1 VAERSARR
9 VSPVARRRL
18 RRLAVG
24 IGAAAAVG
32 AASVAA
38 EKLLVRRLRARPDP
52 EAGEPLGSLPPEDL
66 GMVRSFDGTEIAVR
80 AAGPEDG
87 PPVVFAH
94 GFSLDMT
101 TWYYQWRAFQD
112 RYRCILFDARAHGS
126 SGKPA
131 SGDYSL
137 LAMGHDLKHVLD
149 AAVPDGRAALIGHS
163 MGGMAVVALAQE
175 HPDVFG
181 ARVAGAVLSD
191 TAVSDLLAE
200 VLGTLGVQAGAA
212 LRRLGTRLTTRVD
225 AVDRVLRGVRRYG
238 ADLSFLISWG
248 TNFGPGA
255 SPSLVQ
261 YVTRLSQDAPV
272 EVWVHTL
279 QDLLQLDLRESLEH
293 VTVPT
298 LVVVGDR
305 DLITPKTGAQVL
317 RDALPDARAVAI
329 GGAGHVA
336 MMERHEVWNE
346 IVAGHLERVFASRPR
361 SDRRPSAASGS

>member
-1 VAERSARR
+1 VADRPARQP
-9 VSPVARRRL
+9 STVARRRL

-24 IGAAAAVG
+24 VGAAAAAG
-32 AASVAA
+32 AATVVA

-66 GMVRSFDGTEIAVR
+66 GMIRSFDGTEIAVR
-80 AAGPEDG
+80 AAGPQDG
-87 PPVVFAH
+87 PVVVFAH

-112 RYRCILFDARAHGS
+112 RYRCILLDARAHGR

-137 LAMGHDLKHVLD
+137 LAMGRDLRSVLD
-149 AAVPDGRAALIGHS
+149 AMVPDGPAALVGHS
-163 MGGMAVVALAQE
+163 MGGMAIVAMAQE
-175 HPDVFG
+175 HPEIFG
-181 ARVAGAVLSD
+181 ERVAGTILSD

-200 VLGTLGVQAGAA
+200 VLGTLGVRAGAA
-212 LRRLGTRLTTRVD
+212 LRRLGTRLATRVD
-225 AVDRVLRGVRRYG
+225 AAERVLRGVRRYG

-248 TNFGPGA
+248 TNFGPEA

-261 YVTRLSQDAPV
+261 YVTRLSRDAPV

-279 QDLLQLDLRESLEH
+279 QDLLQLDLREALENI
-293 VTVPT
+293 TVPT
-298 LVVVGDR
+298 LVIVGDR

-317 RDALPDARAVAI
+317 RDALPEGRAVAI
-329 GGAGHVA
+329 RGAGHVA

-346 IVAGHLERVFASRPR
+346 IVADHLGRVFAR
-361 SDRRPSAASGS
+361 SERRPSAASGS